1 MVPLFAL
8 GKTPVK
14 SDIKV
19 YCFLFL
25 VSLMEMVEAK
35 IINGSEPLSKA
46 LDSILRT
53 GTAVMVTQNGKYYG
67 LIDDRD
73 IRPNISDSSKTK
85 AIKAAVRAPQLRE
98 KMELADYMR
107 AFMAGHF
114 KALPVVEDGKI
125 LGKVT
130 RAEVMEEMVKMRT
143 VPKINVSALM
153 ASPIYTID
161 EKENVGMAKGVM
173 KKLKVH
179 HLAVTRNNKVIG
191 SISPFDLTMLVLKPR
206 GRQRFA
212 LASEIDN
219 PDQKKVKDY
228 MRESLVTIK
237 ADAPLE
243 KAVKKMADK
252 NVSNLIVKEGGNA
265 VGVLT
270 AIDIMKFV
278 LSLIVEGPSV
288 FISGLP
294 EEAMFYYG
302 DIKQSMKETLKR
314 FKKTFDLGDVNVHF
328 KKGKSVY
335 QMSTRLDVDN
345 AMVAVRS
352 EGYDLKTV
360 VNKNMG
366 EIKRLL
372 NKRKDYKRDKRKH
385 YMTEGMTEGFYERTG

>member
-1 MVPLFAL
+1 MMKA
-8 GKTPVK
+8 
-14 SDIKV
+14 DI
-19 YCFLFL
+19 
-25 VSLMEMVEAK
+25 
-35 IINGSEPLSKA
+35 ITGSEPLSKA
-46 LDSILRT
+46 LDSILGT
-53 GTAVMVTQNGKYYG
+53 GTAVMVTHNGKYYG

-85 AIKAAVRAPQLRE
+85 AIGAAVRAPQLN
-98 KMELADYMR
+98 KVMDIADYMR

-125 LGKVT
+125 LGKVS
-130 RAEVMEEMVKMRT
+130 RADVMDEMVKMKT
-143 VPKINVSALM
+143 VPKTSVSALM

-161 EKENVGMAKGVM
+161 EKETVGLARGVM
-173 KKLKVH
+173 KKLGVH

-191 SISPFDLTMLVLKPR
+191 SITPFDLSMLVLKPR

-212 LASEIDN
+212 LTSEIDN
-219 PDQKKVKDY
+219 PDQKKVRDY
-228 MRESLVTIK
+228 MRETLVTIK
-237 ADAPLE
+237 ADDPLE
-243 KAVKKMADK
+243 KAAKKMAEK
-252 NVSNLIVKEGGNA
+252 NVSRLIVKEGGRA

-270 AIDIMKFV
+270 AVDIMKFV

-302 DIKQSMKETLKR
+302 DIKQSMKDSLKR
-314 FKKTFDLGDVNVHF
+314 FRKTFDLGDVNIHF

-335 QMSTRLDVDN
+335 QMSTRLDIDN

-372 NKRKDYKRDKRKH
+372 NKRKNYKRDKRKH